1 MLPGVKIYLTK
12 KLIEGYEAPGAV
24 GGFLFCGLPIK
35 GKDALSGS
43 KDLCKGVFFRE
54 KMHILEAKTAQ
65 TGVIVWS
72 DLSYREPLRRVVMEK
87 LDRMLLTI
95 GRGKVYNR
103 IIAETEKELI
113 EGALMKAFGNQSI
126 ASKILG
132 INRNTMR
139 AKIRKLNIDP
149 AQFRI

>member
-1 MLPGVKIYLTK
+1 
-12 KLIEGYEAPGAV
+12 
-24 GGFLFCGLPIK
+24 
-35 GKDALSGS
+35 
-43 KDLCKGVFFRE
+43 
-54 KMHILEAKTAQ
+54 
-65 TGVIVWS
+65 
-72 DLSYREPLRRVVMEK
+72 MEK

-113 EGALMKAFGNQSI
+113 EAALMKAFGNQSI

-149 AQFRI
+149 ANFRI